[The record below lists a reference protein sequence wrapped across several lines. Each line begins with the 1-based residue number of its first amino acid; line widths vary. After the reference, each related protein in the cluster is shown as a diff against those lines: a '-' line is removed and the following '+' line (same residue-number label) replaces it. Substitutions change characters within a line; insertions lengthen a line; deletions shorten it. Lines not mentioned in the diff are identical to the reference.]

1 MIARTWRGRANAA
14 QAHLYSEHFSEAV
27 LPRLRALT
35 GFVGASLLRRADGD
49 EVEYIVLTYW
59 DSMEAVARFAG
70 PTPDVAVVDAEAR
83 AALISFDEQVLHY
96 DVVAG
101 KTVPVEP
108 VGPTPE
114 AHER

>member
-1 MIARTWRGRANAA
+1 MIARSWRARARADR
-14 QAHLYSEHFSEAV
+14 AHLYPEHFSEAV

-35 GFVGASLLRRADGD
+35 GFVGASLLRRTDD
-49 EVEYIVLTYW
+49 QEVEYVVLSYW
-59 DSMEAVARFAG
+59 ESMEAVARFAG
-70 PTPDVAVVDAEAR
+70 ATPDVAVVDAEAR
-83 AALISFDEQVLHY
+83 TALSSFDERVLHY
-96 DVVAG
+96 EVVAG